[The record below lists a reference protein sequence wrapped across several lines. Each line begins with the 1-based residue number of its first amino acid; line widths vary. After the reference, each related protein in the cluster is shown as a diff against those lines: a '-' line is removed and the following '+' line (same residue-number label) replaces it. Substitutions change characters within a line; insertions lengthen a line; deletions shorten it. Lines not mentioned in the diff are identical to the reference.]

1 MEDYNNRQDRPI
13 TCTQFVSALVFTV
26 IFFFIAKFFYNMI
39 LIDFLERADVS
50 FVTKLFTLLL
60 N

>member
-13 TCTQFVSALVFTV
+13 TSTQLVSALVFTV
-26 IFFFIAKFFYNMI
+26 IFFFIVKFFYNMI
-39 LIDFLERADVS
+39 LIDYLERADVS